1 VWGILIGLVAKIGM
15 PILAGF
21 KLKVAA
27 RLNSRALRA
36 DAIESITCGYLSIVL
51 MVGLAA
57 TWLLG
62 WWWLDS
68 VAALALIPFLIK
80 EGRAA
85 ISGEKCC
92 A

>member
-1 VWGILIGLVAKIGM
+1 
-15 PILAGF
+15 
-21 KLKVAA
+21 
-27 RLNSRALRA
+27 
-36 DAIESITCGYLSIVL
+36 

-68 VAALALIPFLIK
+68 VAALVLIPFLIK

-85 ISGEKCC
+85 VRGDCC
-92 A
+92 H